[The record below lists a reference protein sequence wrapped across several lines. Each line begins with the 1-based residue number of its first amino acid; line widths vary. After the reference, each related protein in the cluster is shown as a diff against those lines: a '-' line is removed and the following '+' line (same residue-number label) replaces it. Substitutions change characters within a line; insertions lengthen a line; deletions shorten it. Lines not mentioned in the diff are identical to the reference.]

1 MRPPKLDRS
10 FKEVLERRKLFLR
23 PIGGGG
29 TVLVCVADGSP
40 EGFEIGRVVLGRPS
54 GAVIRYRVR
63 RPDKSY
69 EVQESEC
76 LSWLTFQDHVGDIL
90 SLASYDD
97 VLRRA
102 EISSGVAST
111 YTADLGEERAA
122 WLAEVPA
129 PEGITDLGNGRV
141 RLTESAVA
149 FLRCPSTHYTLTL
162 TVHPELD
169 ILMIEGMDCYDLTRE
184 A

>member
-1 MRPPKLDRS
+1 MRTPKIDRS
-10 FKEVLERRKLFLR
+10 LQDVLKRRKLFLR

-29 TVLVCVADGSP
+29 TVLVCVEDGSP
-40 EGFEIGRVVLGRPS
+40 EGFEIGRVILGRPS
-54 GAVIRYRVR
+54 GAVIRYRMR
-63 RPDKSY
+63 RPDKTY
-69 EVQESEC
+69 EVLESEC
-76 LSWLTFQDHVGDIL
+76 LHWLTFQDHVGDIL

-102 EISSGVAST
+102 EVSSGVAAT

-122 WLAEVPA
+122 WLAEMPA
-129 PEGITDLGNGRV
+129 PEGITNLGNGRG

-162 TVHPELD
+162 TVHPTLD
-169 ILMIEGMDCYDLTRE
+169 LLMIGGLDCYDLTRE
-184 A
+184 N